1 VVRHNTLAGLNRCSD
16 ADFIAHL
23 GPVFEHAPW
32 VAQAVASQR
41 PFASTDALHQAML
54 AQLHA
59 LPEPALLALLNGHP
73 ELAGAQARA
82 GLMTA
87 DSQAEQDGL
96 IAVSTQA
103 ADSTAR
109 WDALNTAYRER
120 FGFPF
125 ILCILRHG
133 QDSALRQFERR
144 LAGDRASELAQA
156 LAEIGRISR
165 LRLAARIADH
175 GLSDIAGRLTTH
187 VLDLAQGRPA
197 AGMAVQFQGR
207 QLRTDADGAITL
219 LADAPLRIG
228 RCELLFHVGDYF
240 RASGL
245 AQAEPPFLDLVPVV
259 FQIAEPEGDYHVPL
273 TVTPWAYTSYRGS

>member
-1 VVRHNTLAGLNRCSD
+1 MRNTLAELNGCSA
-16 ADFIAHL
+16 ADFGAWL

-32 VAQAVASQR
+32 VAQAVAAGR
-41 PFASTDALHQAML
+41 PFASADALHRAML
-54 AQLHA
+54 AQLQA
-59 LPEPALLALLNGHP
+59 LPEAELVALLNGHP

-96 IAVSTQA
+96 MAQA
-103 ADSTAR
+103 TETAER

-125 ILCILRHG
+125 ILCIRRHD
-133 QDSALRQFERR
+133 QASALRQFERR
-144 LAGDRASELAQA
+144 LAGERSDELAQA

-165 LRLAARIADH
+165 LRLAARITDH
-175 GLSDIAGRLTTH
+175 GLSDIAGRLSTH

-228 RCELLFHVGDYF
+228 RYELLFHVGDYF

-245 AQAEPPFLDLVPVV
+245 PQAEPPFLDLVPVV

>member
-1 VVRHNTLAGLNRCSD
+1 LIVVMLNTLAELNRCSD
-16 ADFIAHL
+16 AQFVAHL

-32 VAQAVASQR
+32 VAQVVASQR
-41 PFASTDALHQAML
+41 PFASTDALHRVLL

-96 IAVSTQA
+96 MAQA
-103 ADSTAR
+103 GDTAAR
-109 WDALNTAYRER
+109 WDALNAAYRER

-125 ILCILRHG
+125 ILCIRRHG

-144 LAGDRASELAQA
+144 LAGDRASELSQA

-175 GLSDIAGRLTTH
+175 GLDDIAGRLTTH

-245 AQAEPPFLDLVPVV
+245 PQAEPPFLDLVPVA

>member
-1 VVRHNTLAGLNRCSD
+1 MPTLAELNGCSA
-16 ADFIAHL
+16 ADFVAQL
-23 GPVFEHAPW
+23 GPVVEHAPW
-32 VAQAVASQR
+32 LAQAVAAQR
-41 PFASTDALHQAML
+41 PFASADALHAAML
-54 AQLHA
+54 ARLHA
-59 LPEPALLALLNGHP
+59 LPESDLVALLNGHP

-82 GLMTA
+82 GLMTT

-96 IAVSTQA
+96 LVVAGDTA
-103 ADSTAR
+103 AR
-109 WDALNTAYRER
+109 WDALNAAYRER

-125 ILCILRHG
+125 ILCIRRHG
-133 QDSALRQFERR
+133 QDSALRRFEQR
-144 LAGDRASELAQA
+144 LAGDRADELAQA

-175 GLSDIAGRLTTH
+175 GLGDIAGRLTTH

-197 AGMAVQFQGR
+197 AGMALQFQGR
-207 QLRTDADGAITL
+207 SLRTDDDGGITL

-245 AQAEPPFLDLVPVV
+245 LPQVEEPFLDLVPVV
-259 FQIAEPEGDYHVPL
+259 FHIAEPEDDYHVPL
-273 TVTPWAYTSYRGS
+273 TVTPWAYSSYRGS